1 MSIRNAGKTI
11 KEARLKAGMTQEQ
24 LSEGIC
30 TVLSLSRIENGSS
43 GVSPVTF
50 QSLMA
55 HAGAPCELY
64 PIFASRTDFD
74 SFYALKRARYFLN
87 SWQLQEC
94 YDELAAIESKSFA
107 DNKLYYQ
114 EWLYLYGSLLIRS
127 GCHEH
132 SDIYAIFLEAIHTTR
147 PEIDFADF
155 RQLFLSTTEIE
166 LLIAIAQEFLYLNDS
181 DTCYIICSQ
190 IVSYLASAELD
201 YLKRDFLEAEYAIS
215 YTKYLLYIKDYK
227 KALSVA
233 DVHRHKMVQDSDDAP
248 LLELT
253 FLTALGYY
261 YTDERET
268 AYTYFKNTFYSAHAI
283 ESYYATI
290 CRNYVIEHNLFELDD
305 YLSKME
311 DILRINFPTKK
322 VTYTSNL
329 TDGTYDF
336 FSPDILTI
344 GRLIHD
350 LRKEQG
356 ISQTILCQGLCS
368 KSKLS
373 KIENDLL
380 QPDIF
385 LAEALLQRLGIS
397 ERVLTFWGNE
407 RESELYELKFKLIHT
422 APEDVSLQERLLS
435 SFESLQHKGNVIAH
449 QFYLFRRA
457 ILEPDPQKCIFLLS
471 DALHCTFPN
480 FNIAQITHYR
490 LSWNELTILNN
501 IAHHYRLTTSPHI
514 GSNILQSILTY
525 SHYSSLDVLFKQTI
539 VPVSLYMLCRSLY
552 MQKRFQEL
560 SSLLTYENAKIMKFN
575 ISTYAFFLFY
585 FCQGLAECNSTDSA
599 IRNSIYSCSINNL
612 FEMNENM
619 LILLDA
625 FKNDFSINI
634 KY

>member
-50 QSLMA
+50 QALMA
-55 HAGAPCELY
+55 HADAPCEIY

-74 SFYALKRARYFLN
+74 CFYSLKRARYFLN

-94 YDELAAIESKSFA
+94 HDELAAIESKSFA

-132 SDIYAIFLEAIHTTR
+132 NDIYAIFLEAIHTTR

-166 LLIAIAQEFLYLNDS
+166 LLIAIAQEFLYLNNSDS
-181 DTCYIICSQ
+181 CYIICSQ
-190 IVSYLASAELD
+190 IASYLASAELD
-201 YLKRDFLEAEYAIS
+201 YLKKDFLEAEYAIAYS
-215 YTKYLLYIKDYK
+215 KYLLYIKDYEK
-227 KALSVA
+227 VLSVA
-233 DVHRHKMVQDSDDAP
+233 DVYRHKMVQDSEDAP

-261 YTDERET
+261 YTGKKDT
-268 AYTYFKNTFYSAHAI
+268 AYSYFKNTFYSAHAI

-311 DILRINFPTKK
+311 DISRINFPTKK
-322 VTYTSNL
+322 VIDTSNL

-350 LRKEQG
+350 LRKEQC

-407 RESELYELKFKLIHT
+407 RESEIFQLHFKLMHC
-422 APEDVSLQERLLS
+422 RLLTNEQKMDYMNRFRNLIS
-435 SFESLQHKGNVIAH
+435 EKKPNLLQSYIIDTCSLLNSPTEIIDRLQTGLYYSLP
-449 QFYLFRRA
+449 QFDIRL
-457 ILEPDPQKCIFLLS
+457 I
-471 DALHCTFPN
+471 HN
-480 FNIAQITHYR
+480 YR
-490 LSWNELTILNN
+490 LTWSELSLLNN
-501 IAHHYRLTTSPHI
+501 IAYNYRSI
-514 GSNILQSILTY
+514 DNEKCILYFSKLFDYLYINSLDILLVKNVFTLTY
-525 SHYSSLDVLFKQTI
+525 FMYSH
-539 VPVSLYMLCRSLY
+539 SLYVQGRY
-552 MQKRFQEL
+552 FEVTR
-560 SSLLTYENAKIMKFN
+560 LLNDDSYKILKGNSATF
-575 ISTYAFFLFY
+575 SYFLFY
-585 FCQGLAECNSTDSA
+585 YCQSLAECKQLVTA
-599 IRNSIYSCSINNL
+599 TKYAHYTCSIQELYELTINSNAL
-612 FEMNENM
+612 
-619 LILLDA
+619 
-625 FKNDFSINI
+625 KNYLQDDFGICI
-634 KY
+634 I

>member
-50 QSLMA
+50 QALMA
-55 HAGAPCELY
+55 HADAPCEVY

-74 SFYALKRARYFLN
+74 CFYSLKRARYFLN

-190 IVSYLASAELD
+190 IASYLASAELD
-201 YLKRDFLEAEYAIS
+201 YLKKDFLEAEYAIS
-215 YTKYLLYIKDYK
+215 YSKYLLYIKDYEK
-227 KALSVA
+227 VLSVA
-233 DVHRHKMVQDSDDAP
+233 DVYRHKMVQDSEDAP

-261 YTDERET
+261 YTGKKDA

-290 CRNYVIEHNLFELDD
+290 CRNYVIEHNLFELDN

-311 DILRINFPTKK
+311 DISRINFPTKK
-322 VTYTSNL
+322 VIDTSNL

-350 LRKEQG
+350 LRKEQC

-407 RESELYELKFKLIHT
+407 RESEIFQLHFKLMHC
-422 APEDVSLQERLLS
+422 RLLTNEQKMDYMNRFRNLIS
-435 SFESLQHKGNVIAH
+435 EKKPNLLQSYIIDTCSLLNSPTEIIDRLQTGLYYSLP
-449 QFYLFRRA
+449 QFDIRL
-457 ILEPDPQKCIFLLS
+457 I
-471 DALHCTFPN
+471 HN
-480 FNIAQITHYR
+480 YR
-490 LSWNELTILNN
+490 LTWSELSLLNN
-501 IAHHYRLTTSPHI
+501 IAYNYRSI
-514 GSNILQSILTY
+514 DNEKCILYFSKLFDYLYINSLDILLVKNVFTLTY
-525 SHYSSLDVLFKQTI
+525 FMYSH
-539 VPVSLYMLCRSLY
+539 SLYVQGRY
-552 MQKRFQEL
+552 FEVTR
-560 SSLLTYENAKIMKFN
+560 LLNDDSYKILKGNSATF
-575 ISTYAFFLFY
+575 SYFLFY
-585 FCQGLAECNSTDSA
+585 YCQSLAECKQLVTA
-599 IRNSIYSCSINNL
+599 TKYAHYTCSIQELYELTINSNAL
-612 FEMNENM
+612 
-619 LILLDA
+619 
-625 FKNDFSINI
+625 KNYLQDDFGICI
-634 KY
+634 I

>member
-50 QSLMA
+50 QALMA
-55 HAGAPCELY
+55 HADAPCEIY

-74 SFYALKRARYFLN
+74 CFYSLKRARYFLN

-166 LLIAIAQEFLYLNDS
+166 LLIAIAQEFLYLNNSDS
-181 DTCYIICSQ
+181 CYIICSQ
-190 IVSYLASAELD
+190 IASYLASAELD
-201 YLKRDFLEAEYAIS
+201 YLKKDFLEAEYAIAYS
-215 YTKYLLYIKDYK
+215 KYLLYIKDYEK
-227 KALSVA
+227 VLSVA
-233 DVHRHKMVQDSDDAP
+233 DVYRHKMVQDSEDAP

-261 YTDERET
+261 YTGEKDT
-268 AYTYFKNTFYSAHAI
+268 AYSYFKNTFYSAHAI

-311 DILRINFPTKK
+311 DISRINFPTKK
-322 VTYTSNL
+322 VIDTSNL

-350 LRKEQG
+350 LRKEQC

-397 ERVLTFWGNE
+397 ERGLTFWGNE
-407 RESELYELKFKLIHT
+407 RESEIFQLHFKLMHC
-422 APEDVSLQERLLS
+422 RLLTNEQKMDYMNRFRNLIS
-435 SFESLQHKGNVIAH
+435 EKKPNLLQSYIIDTCSLLNSPTEIIDRLQTGLYYSLP
-449 QFYLFRRA
+449 QFDIRL
-457 ILEPDPQKCIFLLS
+457 I
-471 DALHCTFPN
+471 HN
-480 FNIAQITHYR
+480 YR
-490 LSWNELTILNN
+490 LTWSELSLLNN
-501 IAHHYRLTTSPHI
+501 IAYNYRSI
-514 GSNILQSILTY
+514 DNEKCILYFSKLFDYLYINSLDILLVKNVFTLTY
-525 SHYSSLDVLFKQTI
+525 FMYSH
-539 VPVSLYMLCRSLY
+539 SLYVQGRY
-552 MQKRFQEL
+552 FEVTR
-560 SSLLTYENAKIMKFN
+560 LLNDDSYKILKGNSATF
-575 ISTYAFFLFY
+575 SYFLFY
-585 FCQGLAECNSTDSA
+585 YCQSLAECKQLVTA
-599 IRNSIYSCSINNL
+599 TKYAHYTCSIQELYELTINSNAL
-612 FEMNENM
+612 
-619 LILLDA
+619 
-625 FKNDFSINI
+625 KNYLQDDFGICI
-634 KY
+634 I

>member
-50 QSLMA
+50 QALMA
-55 HAGAPCELY
+55 HAGAPCEVYL
-64 PIFASRTDFD
+64 IFTSRTDFD
-74 SFYALKRARYFLN
+74 CFYSLKRARYFLN

-190 IVSYLASAELD
+190 IASYLASAELD
-201 YLKRDFLEAEYAIS
+201 YLKKDFLEAEYAIS
-215 YTKYLLYIKDYK
+215 YSKYLLYIKDYEK
-227 KALSVA
+227 VLSIA
-233 DVHRHKMVQDSDDAP
+233 DVYRHKMVQDSEDAP

-261 YTDERET
+261 YTGKKDA

-290 CRNYVIEHNLFELDD
+290 CRNYVIEHNLFVLDN

-311 DILRINFPTKK
+311 DISRINFPTKK
-322 VTYTSNL
+322 VIDTSNL

-350 LRKEQG
+350 LRKEQC

-407 RESELYELKFKLIHT
+407 RESEIFQLHFKLMHC
-422 APEDVSLQERLLS
+422 RLLTNEQKMDYMNRFRNLIS
-435 SFESLQHKGNVIAH
+435 EKKPNLLQSYIIDTCSLLNSPTEIIDRLQTGLYYSLP
-449 QFYLFRRA
+449 QFDIRL
-457 ILEPDPQKCIFLLS
+457 I
-471 DALHCTFPN
+471 HN
-480 FNIAQITHYR
+480 YR
-490 LSWNELTILNN
+490 LTWSELSLLNN
-501 IAHHYRLTTSPHI
+501 IAYNYRSI
-514 GSNILQSILTY
+514 DNEKCILYFSKLFDYLYINSLDILLVKNVFTLTY
-525 SHYSSLDVLFKQTI
+525 FMYSH
-539 VPVSLYMLCRSLY
+539 SLYVQGRY
-552 MQKRFQEL
+552 FEVTR
-560 SSLLTYENAKIMKFN
+560 LLNDDSYKILKGNSATF
-575 ISTYAFFLFY
+575 SYFLFY
-585 FCQGLAECNSTDSA
+585 YCQSLAECKQLVTA
-599 IRNSIYSCSINNL
+599 TKYAHYTCSIQELYELTINSNAL
-612 FEMNENM
+612 
-619 LILLDA
+619 
-625 FKNDFSINI
+625 KNYLQDDFGICI
-634 KY
+634 I

>member
-50 QSLMA
+50 QALMA
-55 HAGAPCELY
+55 HAGAPCEVY

-74 SFYALKRARYFLN
+74 CFYSLKRARYFLN

-127 GCHEH
+127 ACHEH

-190 IVSYLASAELD
+190 IASYLASAELD
-201 YLKRDFLEAEYAIS
+201 YLKKDFLEAEYAIS
-215 YTKYLLYIKDYK
+215 YSKYLLYIKDYEK
-227 KALSVA
+227 VLSVA
-233 DVHRHKMVQDSDDAP
+233 DVYRHKMVQDSEDAP

-261 YTDERET
+261 YTGKKDT
-268 AYTYFKNTFYSAHAI
+268 AYSYFKNTFYSAHAI

-290 CRNYVIEHNLFELDD
+290 CRNYVIEHNLFVLDN

-311 DILRINFPTKK
+311 DISRINFPTKK
-322 VTYTSNL
+322 VIDTSNL

-350 LRKEQG
+350 LRKEQC

-407 RESELYELKFKLIHT
+407 RESEIFQLHFKLMHC
-422 APEDVSLQERLLS
+422 RLLTNEQKMDYMNRFRNLIS
-435 SFESLQHKGNVIAH
+435 EKKPNLLQSYIIDTCSLLNSPTEIIDRLQTGLYYSLP
-449 QFYLFRRA
+449 QFDIRL
-457 ILEPDPQKCIFLLS
+457 I
-471 DALHCTFPN
+471 HN
-480 FNIAQITHYR
+480 YR
-490 LSWNELTILNN
+490 LTWSELSLLNN
-501 IAHHYRLTTSPHI
+501 IAYNYRSI
-514 GSNILQSILTY
+514 DNEKCILYFSKLFDYLYINSLDILLVKNVFTLTY
-525 SHYSSLDVLFKQTI
+525 FMYSH
-539 VPVSLYMLCRSLY
+539 SLYVQGRY
-552 MQKRFQEL
+552 FEVTR
-560 SSLLTYENAKIMKFN
+560 LLNDDSYKILKGNSATF
-575 ISTYAFFLFY
+575 SYFLFY
-585 FCQGLAECNSTDSA
+585 YCQSLAECKQLVTA
-599 IRNSIYSCSINNL
+599 TKYAHYTCSIQELYELTINSNAL
-612 FEMNENM
+612 
-619 LILLDA
+619 
-625 FKNDFSINI
+625 KNYLQDDFGICI
-634 KY
+634 I

>member
-50 QSLMA
+50 QALMA
-55 HAGAPCELY
+55 HADAPCEIY

-74 SFYALKRARYFLN
+74 CFYSLKRARYFLN

-155 RQLFLSTTEIE
+155 RQLLLSTTEIE

-181 DTCYIICSQ
+181 DSCYIICSQ
-190 IVSYLASAELD
+190 IASYLTSAELD
-201 YLKRDFLEAEYAIS
+201 YLKKDFLEAEYAIS
-215 YTKYLLYIKDYK
+215 YSKYLLYIKDYK

-233 DVHRHKMVQDSDDAP
+233 DAYRHKMVQDSEDAP

-290 CRNYVIEHNLFELDD
+290 CRNYVIEHNLFELDN

-311 DILRINFPTKK
+311 DISRINFPTKK
-322 VTYTSNL
+322 VIDTSNL

-350 LRKEQG
+350 LRKEQC

-407 RESELYELKFKLIHT
+407 RESEIFQLHFKLMHC
-422 APEDVSLQERLLS
+422 RLLTNERKMDYMNRFRNLIS
-435 SFESLQHKGNVIAH
+435 EKKPNLLQSYIIDTCSLLNSPTEIIDRLQTGLYYSLP
-449 QFYLFRRA
+449 QFDIRL
-457 ILEPDPQKCIFLLS
+457 I
-471 DALHCTFPN
+471 HN
-480 FNIAQITHYR
+480 YR
-490 LSWNELTILNN
+490 LTWSELSLLNN
-501 IAHHYRLTTSPHI
+501 IAYNYRSI
-514 GSNILQSILTY
+514 DNEKCILYFSKLFDYLYINSLDILLVKNVFTLTY
-525 SHYSSLDVLFKQTI
+525 FMYSH
-539 VPVSLYMLCRSLY
+539 SLYVQGRY
-552 MQKRFQEL
+552 FEVTR
-560 SSLLTYENAKIMKFN
+560 LLNDDSYKILKGNSATF
-575 ISTYAFFLFY
+575 SYFLFY
-585 FCQGLAECNSTDSA
+585 YCQSLAECKQLVTA
-599 IRNSIYSCSINNL
+599 TKYAHYTCSIQELYELTINSNAL
-612 FEMNENM
+612 
-619 LILLDA
+619 
-625 FKNDFSINI
+625 KNYLQDDFGICI
-634 KY
+634 I

>member
-50 QSLMA
+50 QALMA
-55 HAGAPCELY
+55 HAGAPCEVY

-74 SFYALKRARYFLN
+74 CFYSLKRARYFLN

-114 EWLYLYGSLLIRS
+114 EWLYLYGCLLIRS

-190 IVSYLASAELD
+190 IASYLASAELD
-201 YLKRDFLEAEYAIS
+201 YLKKDFLEAEYAIS
-215 YTKYLLYIKDYK
+215 YSKYLLYIKDYEK
-227 KALSVA
+227 VLSIA
-233 DVHRHKMVQDSDDAP
+233 DVYRHKMVQDSEDAP

-261 YTDERET
+261 YTGKKDA

-290 CRNYVIEHNLFELDD
+290 CRNYVIEHNLFVLDN

-311 DILRINFPTKK
+311 DISRINFPTKK
-322 VTYTSNL
+322 VIDTSNL

-350 LRKEQG
+350 LRKEQC

-407 RESELYELKFKLIHT
+407 RESEIFQLHFKLMHC
-422 APEDVSLQERLLS
+422 RLLTNEQKMDYMNRFRNLIS
-435 SFESLQHKGNVIAH
+435 EKKPNLLQSYIIDTCSLLNSPTEIIDRLQTGLYYSLP
-449 QFYLFRRA
+449 QFDIRL
-457 ILEPDPQKCIFLLS
+457 I
-471 DALHCTFPN
+471 HN
-480 FNIAQITHYR
+480 YR
-490 LSWNELTILNN
+490 LTWSELSLLNN
-501 IAHHYRLTTSPHI
+501 IAYNYRSI
-514 GSNILQSILTY
+514 DNEKCILYFSKLFDYLYINSLDILLVKNVFTLTY
-525 SHYSSLDVLFKQTI
+525 FMYSH
-539 VPVSLYMLCRSLY
+539 SLYVQGRY
-552 MQKRFQEL
+552 FEVTR
-560 SSLLTYENAKIMKFN
+560 LLNDDSYKILKGNSATF
-575 ISTYAFFLFY
+575 SYFLFY
-585 FCQGLAECNSTDSA
+585 YCQSLAECKQLVTA
-599 IRNSIYSCSINNL
+599 TKYAHYTCSIQELYELTINSNAL
-612 FEMNENM
+612 
-619 LILLDA
+619 
-625 FKNDFSINI
+625 KNYLQDDFGICI
-634 KY
+634 I

>member
-50 QSLMA
+50 QALMA
-55 HAGAPCELY
+55 HAGAPCEVY

-74 SFYALKRARYFLN
+74 CFYSLKRARYFLN

-190 IVSYLASAELD
+190 IASYLASAELD
-201 YLKRDFLEAEYAIS
+201 YLKKDFLEAEYAIS
-215 YTKYLLYIKDYK
+215 YSKYLLYIKDYEK
-227 KALSVA
+227 VLSIA
-233 DVHRHKMVQDSDDAP
+233 DVYRHKMVQDSEDAP

-261 YTDERET
+261 YTGKKDA

-290 CRNYVIEHNLFELDD
+290 CRNYLIEHNLFVLDN

-311 DILRINFPTKK
+311 DISRINFPTKK
-322 VTYTSNL
+322 VIDTSNL

-350 LRKEQG
+350 LRKEQC

-407 RESELYELKFKLIHT
+407 RESEIFQLHFKLMHC
-422 APEDVSLQERLLS
+422 RLLTNEQKMDYMNRFRNLIS
-435 SFESLQHKGNVIAH
+435 EKKPNLLQSYIIDTCSLLNSPTEIIDRLQTGLYYSLP
-449 QFYLFRRA
+449 QFDIRL
-457 ILEPDPQKCIFLLS
+457 I
-471 DALHCTFPN
+471 HN
-480 FNIAQITHYR
+480 YR
-490 LSWNELTILNN
+490 LTWSELSLLNN
-501 IAHHYRLTTSPHI
+501 IAYNYRSI
-514 GSNILQSILTY
+514 DNEKCILYFSKLFDYLYINSLDILLVKNVFTLTY
-525 SHYSSLDVLFKQTI
+525 FMYSH
-539 VPVSLYMLCRSLY
+539 SLYVQGRY
-552 MQKRFQEL
+552 FEVTR
-560 SSLLTYENAKIMKFN
+560 LLNDDSYKIHKGNSATF
-575 ISTYAFFLFY
+575 SYFLFY
-585 FCQGLAECNSTDSA
+585 YCQSLAECKQLVTA
-599 IRNSIYSCSINNL
+599 TKYAHYTCSIQELYELTINSNAL
-612 FEMNENM
+612 
-619 LILLDA
+619 
-625 FKNDFSINI
+625 KNYLQDDFGICI
-634 KY
+634 I

>member
-50 QSLMA
+50 QALMA

-74 SFYALKRARYFLN
+74 CFYALKRARYFLN

-127 GCHEH
+127 GCNERN
-132 SDIYAIFLEAIHTTR
+132 DIYAIFLEAIHTTR
-147 PEIDFADF
+147 PEIDFTDF

-190 IVSYLASAELD
+190 IASYLTSAELD
-201 YLKRDFLEAEYAIS
+201 YLKKDFLEAEYAIS
-215 YTKYLLYIKDYK
+215 YSKYLLYIKDYEK
-227 KALSVA
+227 VLSVA
-233 DVHRHKMVQDSDDAP
+233 DAYRHKMVQDSDDAP

-261 YTDERET
+261 YTDEKET

-290 CRNYVIEHNLFELDD
+290 CRNYVIEHNLFELDN

-311 DILRINFPTKK
+311 DISRINFPTKK
-322 VTYTSNL
+322 VIDTSNL

-407 RESELYELKFKLIHT
+407 RESEIFQLHFKLMHC
-422 APEDVSLQERLLS
+422 RLLTNEQKMDYMNRFRNLIS
-435 SFESLQHKGNVIAH
+435 EKKPNLLQSYIIDTCSLLNSPTEIIDRLQTGLYYSLP
-449 QFYLFRRA
+449 QFDIRL
-457 ILEPDPQKCIFLLS
+457 I
-471 DALHCTFPN
+471 HN
-480 FNIAQITHYR
+480 YR
-490 LSWNELTILNN
+490 LTWSELSLLNN
-501 IAHHYRLTTSPHI
+501 IAYNYRSI
-514 GSNILQSILTY
+514 DNEKCILYFSKLFDYLYINSLDILLVKNVFTLTY
-525 SHYSSLDVLFKQTI
+525 FMYSH
-539 VPVSLYMLCRSLY
+539 SLYVQGRY
-552 MQKRFQEL
+552 FEVTR
-560 SSLLTYENAKIMKFN
+560 LLNDDSYKILKGNSATF
-575 ISTYAFFLFY
+575 SYFLFY
-585 FCQGLAECNSTDSA
+585 YCQSLAECKQLVTA
-599 IRNSIYSCSINNL
+599 TKYAHYTCSIQELYELTINSNAL
-612 FEMNENM
+612 
-619 LILLDA
+619 
-625 FKNDFSINI
+625 KNYLQDDFGICI
-634 KY
+634 I

>member
-55 HAGAPCELY
+55 HAGAPCEVY

-74 SFYALKRARYFLN
+74 CFYSLKRARYFLN

-190 IVSYLASAELD
+190 IASYLASAELD
-201 YLKRDFLEAEYAIS
+201 YLKKDFLEAEYAIS
-215 YTKYLLYIKDYK
+215 YSKYLLYIKDYEK
-227 KALSVA
+227 VLSIA
-233 DVHRHKMVQDSDDAP
+233 DVYRHKMVQDSEDAP

-261 YTDERET
+261 YTGKKDA

-290 CRNYVIEHNLFELDD
+290 CRNYVIEHNLFVLDN

-311 DILRINFPTKK
+311 DISRINFPTKK
-322 VTYTSNL
+322 VIDTSNL

-350 LRKEQG
+350 LRKEQC

-407 RESELYELKFKLIHT
+407 RESEIFQLHFKLMHC
-422 APEDVSLQERLLS
+422 RLLTNEQKMDYMNRFRNLIS
-435 SFESLQHKGNVIAH
+435 EKKPNLLQSYIIDTCSLLNSPTEIIDRLQTGLYYSLP
-449 QFYLFRRA
+449 QFDIRL
-457 ILEPDPQKCIFLLS
+457 I
-471 DALHCTFPN
+471 HN
-480 FNIAQITHYR
+480 YR
-490 LSWNELTILNN
+490 LTWSELSLLNN
-501 IAHHYRLTTSPHI
+501 IAYNYRSI
-514 GSNILQSILTY
+514 DNEKCILYFSKLFDYLYINSLDILLVKNVFTLTY
-525 SHYSSLDVLFKQTI
+525 FMYSH
-539 VPVSLYMLCRSLY
+539 SLYVQGRY
-552 MQKRFQEL
+552 FEVTR
-560 SSLLTYENAKIMKFN
+560 LLNDDSYKILKGNSATF
-575 ISTYAFFLFY
+575 SYFLFY
-585 FCQGLAECNSTDSA
+585 YCQSLAECKQLVTA
-599 IRNSIYSCSINNL
+599 TKYAHYTCSIQELYELTINSNAL
-612 FEMNENM
+612 
-619 LILLDA
+619 
-625 FKNDFSINI
+625 KNYLQDDFGICI
-634 KY
+634 I

>member
-74 SFYALKRARYFLN
+74 CFYALKRARYFLN

-190 IVSYLASAELD
+190 IASYLASAELD
-201 YLKRDFLEAEYAIS
+201 YLKKDFLEAEYAIS
-215 YTKYLLYIKDYK
+215 YSKYLLYIKDYEK
-227 KALSVA
+227 VLSIA
-233 DVHRHKMVQDSDDAP
+233 DVYRHKMVQDSEDAP

-261 YTDERET
+261 YTGKKDA

-290 CRNYVIEHNLFELDD
+290 CRNYVIEHNLFVLDN

-311 DILRINFPTKK
+311 DISRINFPTKK
-322 VTYTSNL
+322 VIDTSNL

-350 LRKEQG
+350 LRKEQC

-407 RESELYELKFKLIHT
+407 RESEIFQLHFKLMHC
-422 APEDVSLQERLLS
+422 RLLTNEQKMDYMNRFRNLIS
-435 SFESLQHKGNVIAH
+435 EKKPNLLQSYIIDTCSLLNSPTEIIDRLQTGLYYSLP
-449 QFYLFRRA
+449 QFDIRL
-457 ILEPDPQKCIFLLS
+457 I
-471 DALHCTFPN
+471 HN
-480 FNIAQITHYR
+480 YR
-490 LSWNELTILNN
+490 LTWSELSLLNN
-501 IAHHYRLTTSPHI
+501 IAYNYRSI
-514 GSNILQSILTY
+514 DNEKCILYFSKLFDYLYINSLDILLVKNVFTLTY
-525 SHYSSLDVLFKQTI
+525 FMYSH
-539 VPVSLYMLCRSLY
+539 SLYVQGRY
-552 MQKRFQEL
+552 FEVTR
-560 SSLLTYENAKIMKFN
+560 LLNDDSYKILKGNSATF
-575 ISTYAFFLFY
+575 SYFLFY
-585 FCQGLAECNSTDSA
+585 YCQSLAECKQLVTA
-599 IRNSIYSCSINNL
+599 TKYAHYTCSIQELYELTINSNAL
-612 FEMNENM
+612 
-619 LILLDA
+619 
-625 FKNDFSINI
+625 KNYLQDDFGICI
-634 KY
+634 I

>member
-50 QSLMA
+50 QALMA
-55 HAGAPCELY
+55 HADAPCEIY

-74 SFYALKRARYFLN
+74 CFYSLKRARYFLN

-94 YDELAAIESKSFA
+94 YDELAAIESKRFA

-166 LLIAIAQEFLYLNDS
+166 LLIAIAQKFLYLNNS

-190 IVSYLASAELD
+190 IASYLASAELD
-201 YLKRDFLEAEYAIS
+201 YLKKDFLEAEYAIAYS
-215 YTKYLLYIKDYK
+215 KYLLYIKDYEK
-227 KALSVA
+227 VLSVA
-233 DVHRHKMVQDSDDAP
+233 DVYRHKMVQDSEDAP

-261 YTDERET
+261 YTGKKDT
-268 AYTYFKNTFYSAHAI
+268 AYSYFKNTFYSAHAI

-290 CRNYVIEHNLFELDD
+290 CRNYVIEHNLFELDN

-311 DILRINFPTKK
+311 DISRINFPTKK
-322 VTYTSNL
+322 VIDTSNL
-329 TDGTYDF
+329 TDGTYNF

-350 LRKEQG
+350 LRKEQC

-407 RESELYELKFKLIHT
+407 RESEIFQLHFKLMHC
-422 APEDVSLQERLLS
+422 RLLTNEQKMDYMNRFRNLIS
-435 SFESLQHKGNVIAH
+435 EKKPNLLQSYIIDTCSLLKSPTEIIDRLQTGLYYSFP
-449 QFYLFRRA
+449 QFDIRL
-457 ILEPDPQKCIFLLS
+457 I
-471 DALHCTFPN
+471 HN
-480 FNIAQITHYR
+480 YR
-490 LSWNELTILNN
+490 LTWSELSLLNN
-501 IAHHYRLTTSPHI
+501 IAYNYRSI
-514 GSNILQSILTY
+514 DNEKCILYFSKLFDYLYINSLDILLVKNVFTLTY
-525 SHYSSLDVLFKQTI
+525 FMYSH
-539 VPVSLYMLCRSLY
+539 SLYVQGRY
-552 MQKRFQEL
+552 FEVTR
-560 SSLLTYENAKIMKFN
+560 LLNDDSYKILKGNSATF
-575 ISTYAFFLFY
+575 SYFLFY
-585 FCQGLAECNSTDSA
+585 YCQSLAECKQLVAATKYA
-599 IRNSIYSCSINNL
+599 HYTCSIQELYELTINSNAL
-612 FEMNENM
+612 
-619 LILLDA
+619 
-625 FKNDFSINI
+625 KNYLQDDFGICI
-634 KY
+634 I

>member
-50 QSLMA
+50 QALMA
-55 HAGAPCELY
+55 HADAPCEIY

-74 SFYALKRARYFLN
+74 CFYSLKRARYFLN

-190 IVSYLASAELD
+190 IASYLASAELD
-201 YLKRDFLEAEYAIS
+201 YLKKDFLEAEYAIAYS
-215 YTKYLLYIKDYK
+215 KYLLYIKDYEK
-227 KALSVA
+227 VLSVA
-233 DVHRHKMVQDSDDAP
+233 DVYRHKMVQDSEDAP

-261 YTDERET
+261 YTGEKDT
-268 AYTYFKNTFYSAHAI
+268 AYSYFKNTFYSAHAI

-311 DILRINFPTKK
+311 DISRINFPTKK
-322 VTYTSNL
+322 VIDTSNL

-350 LRKEQG
+350 LRKEQC

-397 ERVLTFWGNE
+397 DRVLTFWGNE
-407 RESELYELKFKLIHT
+407 RESEIFQLHFKLMHC
-422 APEDVSLQERLLS
+422 RLLTNEQKMDYMNRFRNLIS
-435 SFESLQHKGNVIAH
+435 EKKPNLLQSYIIDTCSLLNSPTEIIDRLQTGLYYSLP
-449 QFYLFRRA
+449 QFDIRL
-457 ILEPDPQKCIFLLS
+457 I
-471 DALHCTFPN
+471 HN
-480 FNIAQITHYR
+480 YR
-490 LSWNELTILNN
+490 LTWSELSLLNN
-501 IAHHYRLTTSPHI
+501 IAYNYRSI
-514 GSNILQSILTY
+514 DNEKCILYFSKLFDYLYINSLDILLVKNVFTLTY
-525 SHYSSLDVLFKQTI
+525 FMYSH
-539 VPVSLYMLCRSLY
+539 SLYVQGRYFEVTRLLNDDSYKMLKGNSATFSY
-552 MQKRFQEL
+552 
-560 SSLLTYENAKIMKFN
+560 
-575 ISTYAFFLFY
+575 FLFY
-585 FCQGLAECNSTDSA
+585 YCQSLAECKQLVTA
-599 IRNSIYSCSINNL
+599 TKYAHYTCSIQELYELTINSNAL
-612 FEMNENM
+612 
-619 LILLDA
+619 
-625 FKNDFSINI
+625 KNYLQDDFGICI
-634 KY
+634 I

>member
-50 QSLMA
+50 QALMA
-55 HAGAPCELY
+55 HAGAPCEVY

-74 SFYALKRARYFLN
+74 CFYSLKRARYFLN

-190 IVSYLASAELD
+190 IASYLASAELD
-201 YLKRDFLEAEYAIS
+201 YLKKDFLEAEYAIS
-215 YTKYLLYIKDYK
+215 YSKYLLYIKDYEK
-227 KALSVA
+227 VLSVA
-233 DVHRHKMVQDSDDAP
+233 DVYRHKMVQDSEDAP

-261 YTDERET
+261 YTGKKDA

-290 CRNYVIEHNLFELDD
+290 CRNYVIEHNLFVLDN

-311 DILRINFPTKK
+311 DISRINFPTKK
-322 VTYTSNL
+322 VIDTSNL

-350 LRKEQG
+350 LRKEQC

-407 RESELYELKFKLIHT
+407 RESEIFQLHFKLMHC
-422 APEDVSLQERLLS
+422 RLLTNEQKMDYMNRFRNLIS
-435 SFESLQHKGNVIAH
+435 EKKPNLLQSYIIDTCSLLNSPTEIIDRLQTGLYYSLP
-449 QFYLFRRA
+449 QFDIRL
-457 ILEPDPQKCIFLLS
+457 I
-471 DALHCTFPN
+471 HN
-480 FNIAQITHYR
+480 YR
-490 LSWNELTILNN
+490 LTWSELSLLNN
-501 IAHHYRLTTSPHI
+501 IAYNYRSI
-514 GSNILQSILTY
+514 DNEKCILYFSKLFDYLYINSLDILLVKNVFTLTY
-525 SHYSSLDVLFKQTI
+525 FMYSH
-539 VPVSLYMLCRSLY
+539 SLYVQGRY
-552 MQKRFQEL
+552 FEVTR
-560 SSLLTYENAKIMKFN
+560 LLNDDSYKILKGNSATF
-575 ISTYAFFLFY
+575 SYFLFY
-585 FCQGLAECNSTDSA
+585 YCQSLAECKQLVTA
-599 IRNSIYSCSINNL
+599 TKYAHYTCSIQELYELTINSNAL
-612 FEMNENM
+612 
-619 LILLDA
+619 
-625 FKNDFSINI
+625 KNYLQDDFGICI
-634 KY
+634 I

>member
-50 QSLMA
+50 QALMA
-55 HAGAPCELY
+55 HADAPCEIY

-74 SFYALKRARYFLN
+74 CFYSLKRARYFLN

-166 LLIAIAQEFLYLNDS
+166 LLIAIAQEFLYLNNSDS
-181 DTCYIICSQ
+181 CYIICSQ
-190 IVSYLASAELD
+190 IASYLASAELD
-201 YLKRDFLEAEYAIS
+201 YLKKDFLEAEYAIAYS
-215 YTKYLLYIKDYK
+215 KYLLYIKDYEK
-227 KALSVA
+227 VLSVA
-233 DVHRHKMVQDSDDAP
+233 DVYRHKMVQDSEDAP

-261 YTDERET
+261 YTGEKDT
-268 AYTYFKNTFYSAHAI
+268 AYSYFKNTFYSAHAI

-311 DILRINFPTKK
+311 DISRINFPTKK
-322 VTYTSNL
+322 VIDTSNL

-350 LRKEQG
+350 LRKEQC

-407 RESELYELKFKLIHT
+407 RESEIFQLHFKLMHC
-422 APEDVSLQERLLS
+422 RLLTNEQKMDYMNRFCNLIS
-435 SFESLQHKGNVIAH
+435 EKKPNLLQSYIIDTCSLLNSPTEIIDRLQTGLYYSLP
-449 QFYLFRRA
+449 QFDIRL
-457 ILEPDPQKCIFLLS
+457 I
-471 DALHCTFPN
+471 HN
-480 FNIAQITHYR
+480 YR
-490 LSWNELTILNN
+490 LTWSELSLLNN
-501 IAHHYRLTTSPHI
+501 IAYNYRSI
-514 GSNILQSILTY
+514 DNEKCILYFSKLFDYLYINSLDILLVKNVFTLTY
-525 SHYSSLDVLFKQTI
+525 FMYSH
-539 VPVSLYMLCRSLY
+539 SLYVQGRY
-552 MQKRFQEL
+552 FEVTR
-560 SSLLTYENAKIMKFN
+560 LLNDDSYKILKGNSATF
-575 ISTYAFFLFY
+575 SYFLFY
-585 FCQGLAECNSTDSA
+585 YCQSLAECKQLVTA
-599 IRNSIYSCSINNL
+599 TKYAHYTCSIQELYELTINSNAL
-612 FEMNENM
+612 KNYLQDDFE
-619 LILLDA
+619 IC
-625 FKNDFSINI
+625 II
-634 KY
+634 

>member
-50 QSLMA
+50 QALMA
-55 HAGAPCELY
+55 HAGAPCEVY

-74 SFYALKRARYFLN
+74 CFYSLKRARYFLN

-190 IVSYLASAELD
+190 IASYLASAELD
-201 YLKRDFLEAEYAIS
+201 YLKKDFLEAEYAIS
-215 YTKYLLYIKDYK
+215 YSKYLLYIKDYEK
-227 KALSVA
+227 VLSVA
-233 DVHRHKMVQDSDDAP
+233 DVYRHKMVQDSEDAP

-261 YTDERET
+261 YTGKKDT
-268 AYTYFKNTFYSAHAI
+268 AYSYFKNTFYSAHAI

-290 CRNYVIEHNLFELDD
+290 CRNYVIEHNLFVLDN

-311 DILRINFPTKK
+311 DISRINFPTKK
-322 VTYTSNL
+322 VIDTSNL

-350 LRKEQG
+350 LRKEQC

-407 RESELYELKFKLIHT
+407 RESEIFQLHFKLMHC
-422 APEDVSLQERLLS
+422 RLLTNEQKMDYMNRFRNLIS
-435 SFESLQHKGNVIAH
+435 EKKPNLLQSYIIDTCSLLNSPTEIIDRLQTGLYYSLP
-449 QFYLFRRA
+449 QFDIRL
-457 ILEPDPQKCIFLLS
+457 I
-471 DALHCTFPN
+471 HN
-480 FNIAQITHYR
+480 YR
-490 LSWNELTILNN
+490 LTWSELSLLNN
-501 IAHHYRLTTSPHI
+501 IAYNYRSI
-514 GSNILQSILTY
+514 DNEKCILYFSKLFDYLYINSLDILLVKNVFTLTY
-525 SHYSSLDVLFKQTI
+525 FMYSH
-539 VPVSLYMLCRSLY
+539 SLYVQGRY
-552 MQKRFQEL
+552 FEVTR
-560 SSLLTYENAKIMKFN
+560 LLNDDSYKILKGNSATF
-575 ISTYAFFLFY
+575 SYFLFY
-585 FCQGLAECNSTDSA
+585 YCQSLAECKQLVTA
-599 IRNSIYSCSINNL
+599 TKYAHYTCSIQELYELTINSNAL
-612 FEMNENM
+612 
-619 LILLDA
+619 
-625 FKNDFSINI
+625 KNYLQDDFGICI
-634 KY
+634 I

>member
-50 QSLMA
+50 QALMA
-55 HAGAPCELY
+55 HADAPCEIY

-74 SFYALKRARYFLN
+74 CFYSLKRARYFLN

-94 YDELAAIESKSFA
+94 YDELTAIESKSFA

-127 GCHEH
+127 GCHEPN
-132 SDIYAIFLEAIHTTR
+132 DIYAIFLEAIHTTR

-166 LLIAIAQEFLYLNDS
+166 LLIAIAQEFLYLNNSDS
-181 DTCYIICSQ
+181 CYIICSQ
-190 IVSYLASAELD
+190 IASYLASAELD
-201 YLKRDFLEAEYAIS
+201 YLKKDFLEAEYAIAYS
-215 YTKYLLYIKDYK
+215 KYLLYIKDYEK
-227 KALSVA
+227 VLSVA
-233 DVHRHKMVQDSDDAP
+233 DVYRHKMVQDSEDAP

-261 YTDERET
+261 YTGEKDT
-268 AYTYFKNTFYSAHAI
+268 AYSYFKNTFYSAHAI

-290 CRNYVIEHNLFELDD
+290 CRNYVIEHNLFELDN

-311 DILRINFPTKK
+311 DISRINFPTKK
-322 VTYTSNL
+322 VIDTSKL

-350 LRKEQG
+350 LRKEQC

-397 ERVLTFWGNE
+397 DRVLTFWGNE
-407 RESELYELKFKLIHT
+407 RESEIFQLHFKLMHC
-422 APEDVSLQERLLS
+422 RLLTNEQKMDYMNRFRNLIS
-435 SFESLQHKGNVIAH
+435 EKKPNLLQSYIIDTCSLLNSPTEIIDRLQTGLYYSLP
-449 QFYLFRRA
+449 QFDIRL
-457 ILEPDPQKCIFLLS
+457 I
-471 DALHCTFPN
+471 HN
-480 FNIAQITHYR
+480 YR
-490 LSWNELTILNN
+490 LTWSELSLLNN
-501 IAHHYRLTTSPHI
+501 IAYNYRSI
-514 GSNILQSILTY
+514 DNEKCILYFSKLFDYLYINSLDILLVKNVFTLTY
-525 SHYSSLDVLFKQTI
+525 FMYSH
-539 VPVSLYMLCRSLY
+539 SLYVQGRY
-552 MQKRFQEL
+552 FEVTR
-560 SSLLTYENAKIMKFN
+560 LLNDDSYKILKGNSATF
-575 ISTYAFFLFY
+575 SYFLFY
-585 FCQGLAECNSTDSA
+585 YCQSLAECKQLVTA
-599 IRNSIYSCSINNL
+599 TKYAHYTCSIQELYELTINSNAL
-612 FEMNENM
+612 
-619 LILLDA
+619 
-625 FKNDFSINI
+625 KNYLQDDFGICI
-634 KY
+634 I

>member
-50 QSLMA
+50 QALMA
-55 HAGAPCELY
+55 HADAPCEIY

-74 SFYALKRARYFLN
+74 CFYSLKRARYFLN

-147 PEIDFADF
+147 SEIDFADF

-166 LLIAIAQEFLYLNDS
+166 LLIAIAQEFLYLNNSDS
-181 DTCYIICSQ
+181 CYIICSQ
-190 IVSYLASAELD
+190 IASYLASAELD
-201 YLKRDFLEAEYAIS
+201 YLKKDFLEAEYAIAYS
-215 YTKYLLYIKDYK
+215 KYLLYIKDYEK
-227 KALSVA
+227 VLSVA
-233 DVHRHKMVQDSDDAP
+233 DVYRHKMVQDSEDAP

-261 YTDERET
+261 YTGEKDT
-268 AYTYFKNTFYSAHAI
+268 AYSYFKNTFYSAHAI

-311 DILRINFPTKK
+311 DISRINFPTKK
-322 VTYTSNL
+322 VIDTSNL

-350 LRKEQG
+350 LRKEQC

-397 ERVLTFWGNE
+397 DRVLTFWGNE
-407 RESELYELKFKLIHT
+407 RESEIFQLHFKLMHC
-422 APEDVSLQERLLS
+422 RLLTNEQKMNYMNRFRNLIS
-435 SFESLQHKGNVIAH
+435 EKKPNLLQSYIIDTCSLLNSPTEIIDRLQTGLYYSLP
-449 QFYLFRRA
+449 QFDIRL
-457 ILEPDPQKCIFLLS
+457 I
-471 DALHCTFPN
+471 HN
-480 FNIAQITHYR
+480 YR
-490 LSWNELTILNN
+490 LTWSELSLLNN
-501 IAHHYRLTTSPHI
+501 IAYNYRSI
-514 GSNILQSILTY
+514 DNEKCILYFSKLFDYLYINSLDILLVKNVFTLTY
-525 SHYSSLDVLFKQTI
+525 FMYSH
-539 VPVSLYMLCRSLY
+539 SLYVQGRYFEVTRLLNDDSYKMLKGNSATFSY
-552 MQKRFQEL
+552 
-560 SSLLTYENAKIMKFN
+560 
-575 ISTYAFFLFY
+575 FLFY
-585 FCQGLAECNSTDSA
+585 YCQSLAECKQLVTA
-599 IRNSIYSCSINNL
+599 TKYAHYTCSIQELYELTINSNAL
-612 FEMNENM
+612 
-619 LILLDA
+619 
-625 FKNDFSINI
+625 KNYLQDDFGICI
-634 KY
+634 I

>member
-30 TVLSLSRIENGSS
+30 TVLSLSRIETGSS

-50 QSLMA
+50 QALMA
-55 HAGAPCELY
+55 HADAPCEIY
-64 PIFASRTDFD
+64 PVFASRKDFD
-74 SFYALKRARYFLN
+74 CFYTLKRARYFLN

-94 YDELAAIESKSFA
+94 YDELTTIESKSFA

-127 GCHEH
+127 GCNEH
-132 SDIYAIFLEAIHTTR
+132 SNIYDIFLEALHTTR

-166 LLIAIAQEFLYLNDS
+166 LLISIAQEFLHFNKP

-190 IVSYLASAELD
+190 IASYLASAELD
-201 YLKRDFLEAEYAIS
+201 YLKRDFLEAEYAIAYS
-215 YTKYLLYIKDYK
+215 KYLLYMKDYK
-227 KALSVA
+227 RALSVA
-233 DVHRHKMVQDSDDAP
+233 DTHRHKMVQNSEDAP

-261 YTDERET
+261 YTGKKDT
-268 AYTYFKNTFYSAHAI
+268 AYTHFKNTFYAAHAI
-283 ESYYATI
+283 ESYYATM
-290 CRNYVIEHNLFELDD
+290 CRNYVIKHNLFELDD
-305 YLSKME
+305 YLSQME
-311 DILRINFPTKK
+311 DIPQLNFPTKK
-322 VTYTSNL
+322 AIDTSNL

-356 ISQTILCQGLCS
+356 VSQTILCQGLCS

-407 RESELYELKFKLIHT
+407 RESEIYELKFKIMHCRLLPKEQKTDYMNKFYALITDKMHNLLQLYTINYCSLLDSPAERIDKLNIVLSDSLPQFDIRLIHNF
-422 APEDVSLQERLLS
+422 RL
-435 SFESLQHKGNVIAH
+435 
-449 QFYLFRRA
+449 
-457 ILEPDPQKCIFLLS
+457 
-471 DALHCTFPN
+471 T
-480 FNIAQITHYR
+480 
-490 LSWNELTILNN
+490 WNELSVLNN
-501 IAHHYRLTTSPHI
+501 IAYNYRTIDIDNCALYFSKI
-514 GSNILQSILTY
+514 FDYLYIN
-525 SHYSSLDVLFKQTI
+525 SLDVLLINSVF
-539 VPVSLYMLCRSLY
+539 PLSFFMYSHSLYTHGRY
-552 MQKRFQEL
+552 QEAAN
-560 SSLLTYENAKIMKFN
+560 LLTRNNFKLLKGNLATFSY
-575 ISTYAFFLFY
+575 FLFY
-585 FCQGLAECNSTDSA
+585 YCQSLAECKHFESA
-599 IRNSIYSCSINNL
+599 ERYAHYSCSIQELYELTLNSNVL
-612 FEMNENM
+612 KKHFE
-619 LILLDA
+619 
-625 FKNDFSINI
+625 KNFEIHI
-634 KY
+634 F

>member
-50 QSLMA
+50 QALMA
-55 HAGAPCELY
+55 HADAPCEIY

-74 SFYALKRARYFLN
+74 CFYSLKRARYFLN

-166 LLIAIAQEFLYLNDS
+166 LLIAIAQEFLYLNNSDS
-181 DTCYIICSQ
+181 CYIICSQ
-190 IVSYLASAELD
+190 IASYLASAELD
-201 YLKRDFLEAEYAIS
+201 YLKKDFLEAEYAIAYS
-215 YTKYLLYIKDYK
+215 KYLLYIKDYEK
-227 KALSVA
+227 VLSVA
-233 DVHRHKMVQDSDDAP
+233 DVYRHKMVQDSEDAP

-261 YTDERET
+261 YTGEKDT
-268 AYTYFKNTFYSAHAI
+268 AYSYFKNTFYSAHAI

-311 DILRINFPTKK
+311 DISRINFPTKK
-322 VTYTSNL
+322 VIDTSNL

-350 LRKEQG
+350 LRKEQC

-397 ERVLTFWGNE
+397 DRVLTFWGNE
-407 RESELYELKFKLIHT
+407 RESEIFQLHFKLMHC
-422 APEDVSLQERLLS
+422 RLLTNEQKMDYMNRFRNLIS
-435 SFESLQHKGNVIAH
+435 EKKPNLLQSYIIDTCSLLNSPTEIIDRLQTGLYYSLP
-449 QFYLFRRA
+449 QFDIRL
-457 ILEPDPQKCIFLLS
+457 I
-471 DALHCTFPN
+471 HN
-480 FNIAQITHYR
+480 YR
-490 LSWNELTILNN
+490 LTWSELSLLNN
-501 IAHHYRLTTSPHI
+501 IAYNYRSI
-514 GSNILQSILTY
+514 DNEKCILYFSKLFDYLYINSLDILLVKNVFTLTY
-525 SHYSSLDVLFKQTI
+525 YMYSH
-539 VPVSLYMLCRSLY
+539 SLYVQGRY
-552 MQKRFQEL
+552 FDV
-560 SSLLTYENAKIMKFN
+560 TKILNDDSYKIIKGNSATF
-575 ISTYAFFLFY
+575 SYFLFY
-585 FCQGLAECNSTDSA
+585 YCQSLAECKQLVTA
-599 IRNSIYSCSINNL
+599 TKYAHYTCSIQELYELTINSNAL
-612 FEMNENM
+612 
-619 LILLDA
+619 
-625 FKNDFSINI
+625 KNYLQDDFGICI
-634 KY
+634 I

>member
-11 KEARLKAGMTQEQ
+11 KEARLKVGMTQEQ

-50 QSLMA
+50 QALMA

-74 SFYALKRARYFLN
+74 CFYALKRARYFLN

-94 YDELAAIESKSFA
+94 FDELAAIESKSFA

-127 GCHEH
+127 GCNERN
-132 SDIYAIFLEAIHTTR
+132 DIYAIFLEAIHTTR
-147 PEIDFADF
+147 PEIDFTDF

-166 LLIAIAQEFLYLNDS
+166 LLIAIAQEFLSLNDS

-190 IVSYLASAELD
+190 IASYLASAELD
-201 YLKRDFLEAEYAIS
+201 YLKKDFLEAEYAIS
-215 YTKYLLYIKDYK
+215 YSKYLLYIKDYEK
-227 KALSVA
+227 VLSVA
-233 DVHRHKMVQDSDDAP
+233 DAYRHKMVQDSDDAP

-261 YTDERET
+261 YTDEKET

-311 DILRINFPTKK
+311 DISRINFPTKK
-322 VTYTSNL
+322 VIDTSNL

-407 RESELYELKFKLIHT
+407 RESEIFQLHFKLMHC
-422 APEDVSLQERLLS
+422 RLLTNEQKMDYMNRFRNLIS
-435 SFESLQHKGNVIAH
+435 EKKPNLLQSYIIDTCSLLNSPTEIIDRLQTGLYYSLP
-449 QFYLFRRA
+449 QFDIRL
-457 ILEPDPQKCIFLLS
+457 I
-471 DALHCTFPN
+471 HN
-480 FNIAQITHYR
+480 YR
-490 LSWNELTILNN
+490 LTWSELSLLNN
-501 IAHHYRLTTSPHI
+501 IAYNYRSI
-514 GSNILQSILTY
+514 DNEKCILYFSKLFDYLYINSLDILLVKNVFTLTY
-525 SHYSSLDVLFKQTI
+525 FMYSH
-539 VPVSLYMLCRSLY
+539 SLYVQGRY
-552 MQKRFQEL
+552 FEVTR
-560 SSLLTYENAKIMKFN
+560 LLNDDSYKILKGNSATF
-575 ISTYAFFLFY
+575 SYFLFY
-585 FCQGLAECNSTDSA
+585 YCQSLAECKQLVTA
-599 IRNSIYSCSINNL
+599 TKYAHYTCSIQELYELTINSNAL
-612 FEMNENM
+612 
-619 LILLDA
+619 
-625 FKNDFSINI
+625 KNYLQDDFGICI
-634 KY
+634 I

>member
-11 KEARLKAGMTQEQ
+11 KEARLKAGMTREQ

-50 QSLMA
+50 QALMA
-55 HAGAPCELY
+55 HAGAPCEVY

-74 SFYALKRARYFLN
+74 CFYSLKRARYFLN

-190 IVSYLASAELD
+190 IASYLASAELD
-201 YLKRDFLEAEYAIS
+201 YLKKDFLEAEYAIS
-215 YTKYLLYIKDYK
+215 YSKYLLYIKDYEK
-227 KALSVA
+227 VLSIA
-233 DVHRHKMVQDSDDAP
+233 DVYRHKMVQDSEDAP

-261 YTDERET
+261 YTGKKDA

-290 CRNYVIEHNLFELDD
+290 CRNYVIEHNLFVLDN

-311 DILRINFPTKK
+311 DISRINFPTKK
-322 VTYTSNL
+322 VIDTSNL

-350 LRKEQG
+350 LRKEQC

-407 RESELYELKFKLIHT
+407 RESEIFQLHFKLMHC
-422 APEDVSLQERLLS
+422 RLLTNEQKMDYMNRFRNLIS
-435 SFESLQHKGNVIAH
+435 EKKPNLLQSYIIDTCSLLNSPTEIIDRLQTGLYYSLP
-449 QFYLFRRA
+449 QFDIRL
-457 ILEPDPQKCIFLLS
+457 I
-471 DALHCTFPN
+471 HN
-480 FNIAQITHYR
+480 YR
-490 LSWNELTILNN
+490 LTWSELSLLNN
-501 IAHHYRLTTSPHI
+501 IAYNYRSI
-514 GSNILQSILTY
+514 DNEKCILYFSKLFDYLYINSLDILLVKNVFTLTY
-525 SHYSSLDVLFKQTI
+525 FMYSH
-539 VPVSLYMLCRSLY
+539 SLYVQGRY
-552 MQKRFQEL
+552 FEVTR
-560 SSLLTYENAKIMKFN
+560 LLNDDSYKILKGNSATF
-575 ISTYAFFLFY
+575 SYFLFY
-585 FCQGLAECNSTDSA
+585 YCQSLAECKQLVTA
-599 IRNSIYSCSINNL
+599 TKYAHYTCSIQELYELTINSNAL
-612 FEMNENM
+612 
-619 LILLDA
+619 
-625 FKNDFSINI
+625 KNYLQDDFGICI
-634 KY
+634 I

>member
-50 QSLMA
+50 QALMA
-55 HAGAPCELY
+55 HADAPCEIY

-74 SFYALKRARYFLN
+74 CFYSLKRARYFLN

-132 SDIYAIFLEAIHTTR
+132 NDIYAIFLEAIHTTR

-166 LLIAIAQEFLYLNDS
+166 LLIAIAQEFLYLNNSDS
-181 DTCYIICSQ
+181 CYIICSQ
-190 IVSYLASAELD
+190 IASYLASAELD
-201 YLKRDFLEAEYAIS
+201 YLKKDFLEAEYAIAYS
-215 YTKYLLYIKDYK
+215 KYLLYIKDYEK
-227 KALSVA
+227 VLSVA
-233 DVHRHKMVQDSDDAP
+233 DVYRHKMVQDSEDAP

-253 FLTALGYY
+253 FLSALGYY
-261 YTDERET
+261 YTGKKDA

-290 CRNYVIEHNLFELDD
+290 CRNYVIEHNLFELDN

-311 DILRINFPTKK
+311 DISRINFPTKK
-322 VTYTSNL
+322 VIDTSNL

-350 LRKEQG
+350 LRKEQC

-407 RESELYELKFKLIHT
+407 RESEIFQLHFKLMHC
-422 APEDVSLQERLLS
+422 RLLTNEQKMDYMNRFCNLIS
-435 SFESLQHKGNVIAH
+435 EKKPNLLQSYIIDTCSLLNSPTEIIDRLQTGLCYSLP
-449 QFYLFRRA
+449 QFDIRL
-457 ILEPDPQKCIFLLS
+457 I
-471 DALHCTFPN
+471 HN
-480 FNIAQITHYR
+480 YR
-490 LSWNELTILNN
+490 LTWSELSLLNN
-501 IAHHYRLTTSPHI
+501 IAYNYRSI
-514 GSNILQSILTY
+514 DNEKCILYFSKLFDYLYINSLDILLVKNVFTLTY
-525 SHYSSLDVLFKQTI
+525 FMYSH
-539 VPVSLYMLCRSLY
+539 SLYVQGRY
-552 MQKRFQEL
+552 FEVTR
-560 SSLLTYENAKIMKFN
+560 LLNDDSYKILKGNSATF
-575 ISTYAFFLFY
+575 SYFLFY
-585 FCQGLAECNSTDSA
+585 YCQSLAECKQLVTA
-599 IRNSIYSCSINNL
+599 TKYAHYTCSIQELYELTINSNAL
-612 FEMNENM
+612 
-619 LILLDA
+619 
-625 FKNDFSINI
+625 KNYLQDDFGICI
-634 KY
+634 I

>member
-30 TVLSLSRIENGSS
+30 TVLSLSRIENSSS

-74 SFYALKRARYFLN
+74 CFYALKRTRYFLN

-127 GCHEH
+127 GCNEH
-132 SDIYAIFLEAIHTTR
+132 NDIYAIFLEAIHLTR
-147 PEIDFADF
+147 HEIDFADF

-166 LLIAIAQEFLYLNDS
+166 LLIAIAQEFLYLNNS

-190 IVSYLASAELD
+190 IASYLASAELD
-201 YLKRDFLEAEYAIS
+201 YLKKDFLEAEYAIS
-215 YTKYLLYIKDYK
+215 YSKYLLYMNDCQ

-233 DVHRHKMVQDSDDAP
+233 DSYRHKMVQDSEDAP

-261 YTDERET
+261 YTGEKDT
-268 AYTYFKNTFYSAHAI
+268 AYSYFKNTFYSAHAI

-305 YLSKME
+305 YLSKMA
-311 DILRINFPTKK
+311 DISRINFPTKK
-322 VTYTSNL
+322 VIDTSNL

-350 LRKEQG
+350 LRKDQC

-397 ERVLTFWGNE
+397 DRVLTFWGNE
-407 RESELYELKFKLIHT
+407 RESEIFQLHFKLMHC
-422 APEDVSLQERLLS
+422 RLLTNEQKMDYMNRFRNLISEKKPNLLQSYIIDTS
-435 SFESLQHKGNVIAH
+435 SLLNSSTEIIDRLQTGLYYSLP
-449 QFYLFRRA
+449 QFDIRL
-457 ILEPDPQKCIFLLS
+457 I
-471 DALHCTFPN
+471 HN
-480 FNIAQITHYR
+480 YR
-490 LSWNELTILNN
+490 LTWSELSLLNN
-501 IAHHYRLTTSPHI
+501 IAYNYRSI
-514 GSNILQSILTY
+514 DNEKCILYFSKLFDYLYINSLDILLVKNVFTLTY
-525 SHYSSLDVLFKQTI
+525 FMYSH
-539 VPVSLYMLCRSLY
+539 SLYVQGRHFEVT
-552 MQKRFQEL
+552 R
-560 SSLLTYENAKIMKFN
+560 LLNDDSYKILKGNSATF
-575 ISTYAFFLFY
+575 SYFLFY
-585 FCQGLAECNSTDSA
+585 YCQSLAECKQLVTA
-599 IRNSIYSCSINNL
+599 TKYAHYTCSIQELYELTINSNAL
-612 FEMNENM
+612 
-619 LILLDA
+619 
-625 FKNDFSINI
+625 KNYLQDDFGICI
-634 KY
+634 I

>member
-55 HAGAPCELY
+55 HAGAPCEVY

-74 SFYALKRARYFLN
+74 CFYSLKRARYFLN

-181 DTCYIICSQ
+181 DSCYIICSQ
-190 IVSYLASAELD
+190 IASYLASAELD
-201 YLKRDFLEAEYAIS
+201 YLKKDFLEAEYAIS
-215 YTKYLLYIKDYK
+215 YSKYLLYIKDYEK
-227 KALSVA
+227 VLSIA
-233 DVHRHKMVQDSDDAP
+233 DVYRHKMVQDSEDAP

-261 YTDERET
+261 YTGKKDA

-290 CRNYVIEHNLFELDD
+290 CRNYVIEHNLFVLDN

-311 DILRINFPTKK
+311 DISRINFPTKK
-322 VTYTSNL
+322 VIDTSNL

-350 LRKEQG
+350 LRKEQC

-407 RESELYELKFKLIHT
+407 RESEIFQLHFKLMHC
-422 APEDVSLQERLLS
+422 RLLTNEQKMDYMNRFRNLIS
-435 SFESLQHKGNVIAH
+435 EKKPNLLQSYIIDTCSLLNSPTEIIDRLQTGLYYSLP
-449 QFYLFRRA
+449 QFDIRL
-457 ILEPDPQKCIFLLS
+457 I
-471 DALHCTFPN
+471 HN
-480 FNIAQITHYR
+480 YR
-490 LSWNELTILNN
+490 LTWSELSLLNN
-501 IAHHYRLTTSPHI
+501 IAYNYRSI
-514 GSNILQSILTY
+514 DNEKCILYFSKLFDYLYINSLDILLVKNVFTLTY
-525 SHYSSLDVLFKQTI
+525 FMYSH
-539 VPVSLYMLCRSLY
+539 SLYVQGRY
-552 MQKRFQEL
+552 FEVTR
-560 SSLLTYENAKIMKFN
+560 LLNDDSYKILKGNSATF
-575 ISTYAFFLFY
+575 SYFLFY
-585 FCQGLAECNSTDSA
+585 YCQSLAECKQLVTA
-599 IRNSIYSCSINNL
+599 TKYAHYTCSIQELYELTINSNAL
-612 FEMNENM
+612 
-619 LILLDA
+619 
-625 FKNDFSINI
+625 KNYLQDDFGICI
-634 KY
+634 I

>member
-50 QSLMA
+50 QALMA
-55 HAGAPCELY
+55 HADAPCEIY

-74 SFYALKRARYFLN
+74 CFYSLKRARYFLN

-94 YDELAAIESKSFA
+94 YDELAAIESKRFA

-166 LLIAIAQEFLYLNDS
+166 LLIAIAQEFLYLNNS

-190 IVSYLASAELD
+190 IASYLASAELD
-201 YLKRDFLEAEYAIS
+201 YLKKDFLEAEYAIAYS
-215 YTKYLLYIKDYK
+215 KYLLYIKDYEK
-227 KALSVA
+227 VLSVA
-233 DVHRHKMVQDSDDAP
+233 DVYRHKMVQDSEDAP

-261 YTDERET
+261 YTGEKDT
-268 AYTYFKNTFYSAHAI
+268 AYSYFKNTFYSAHAI

-290 CRNYVIEHNLFELDD
+290 CRNYVIEHNLFELDN

-311 DILRINFPTKK
+311 DISRINFPTKK
-322 VTYTSNL
+322 VIDTSNL

-350 LRKEQG
+350 LRKEQC

-407 RESELYELKFKLIHT
+407 RESEIFQLHFKLMHC
-422 APEDVSLQERLLS
+422 RLLTNEQKMDYMNRFCNLIS
-435 SFESLQHKGNVIAH
+435 EKKPNLLQSYIIDTCSLLNSPTEIIDRLQTGLYYSLP
-449 QFYLFRRA
+449 QFDIRL
-457 ILEPDPQKCIFLLS
+457 I
-471 DALHCTFPN
+471 HN
-480 FNIAQITHYR
+480 YR
-490 LSWNELTILNN
+490 LTWSELSLLNN
-501 IAHHYRLTTSPHI
+501 IAYNYRSI
-514 GSNILQSILTY
+514 DNEKCILYFSKLFDYLYINSLDILLVKNVFTLTY
-525 SHYSSLDVLFKQTI
+525 FMYSH
-539 VPVSLYMLCRSLY
+539 SLYVQGRY
-552 MQKRFQEL
+552 FEVTR
-560 SSLLTYENAKIMKFN
+560 LLNDDSYKILKGNSATF
-575 ISTYAFFLFY
+575 SYFLFY
-585 FCQGLAECNSTDSA
+585 YCQSLAECKQLVTA
-599 IRNSIYSCSINNL
+599 TKYAHYTCSIQELYELTINSNAL
-612 FEMNENM
+612 KNYLQDDFE
-619 LILLDA
+619 IC
-625 FKNDFSINI
+625 II
-634 KY
+634 

>member
-11 KEARLKAGMTQEQ
+11 KEARLKADMTQEQ

-50 QSLMA
+50 QALMA
-55 HAGAPCELY
+55 HADAPCEIY

-74 SFYALKRARYFLN
+74 CFYSLKRARYFLN

-166 LLIAIAQEFLYLNDS
+166 LLIAIAQEFLYLNNSDS
-181 DTCYIICSQ
+181 CYIICSQ
-190 IVSYLASAELD
+190 IASYLASAELD
-201 YLKRDFLEAEYAIS
+201 YLKKDFLEAEYAIAYS
-215 YTKYLLYIKDYK
+215 KYLLYIKDYEK
-227 KALSVA
+227 VLSVA
-233 DVHRHKMVQDSDDAP
+233 DVYRHKMVQDSEDAP

-261 YTDERET
+261 YTGEKDT
-268 AYTYFKNTFYSAHAI
+268 AYSYFKNTFYSAHAI

-311 DILRINFPTKK
+311 DISRINFPTKK
-322 VTYTSNL
+322 VIDTSNL

-350 LRKEQG
+350 LRKEQC

-397 ERVLTFWGNE
+397 ERGLTFWGNE
-407 RESELYELKFKLIHT
+407 RESEIFQLHFKLMHC
-422 APEDVSLQERLLS
+422 RLLTNEQKMDYMNRFRNLIS
-435 SFESLQHKGNVIAH
+435 EKKPNLLQSYIIDTCSLLNSPTEIIDRLQTGLYYSLP
-449 QFYLFRRA
+449 QFDIRL
-457 ILEPDPQKCIFLLS
+457 I
-471 DALHCTFPN
+471 HN
-480 FNIAQITHYR
+480 YR
-490 LSWNELTILNN
+490 LTWSELSLLNN
-501 IAHHYRLTTSPHI
+501 IAYNYRSI
-514 GSNILQSILTY
+514 DNEKCILYFSKLFDYLYINSLDILLVKNVFTLTY
-525 SHYSSLDVLFKQTI
+525 FMYSH
-539 VPVSLYMLCRSLY
+539 SLYVQGRY
-552 MQKRFQEL
+552 FEVTR
-560 SSLLTYENAKIMKFN
+560 LLNDDSYKILKGNSATF
-575 ISTYAFFLFY
+575 SYFLFY
-585 FCQGLAECNSTDSA
+585 YCQSLAECKQLVTA
-599 IRNSIYSCSINNL
+599 TKYAHYTCSIQELYELTINSNAL
-612 FEMNENM
+612 
-619 LILLDA
+619 
-625 FKNDFSINI
+625 KNYLQDDFGICI
-634 KY
+634 I

>member
-50 QSLMA
+50 QALMA
-55 HAGAPCELY
+55 HADAPCEIY

-74 SFYALKRARYFLN
+74 CFYSLKRARYFLN

-132 SDIYAIFLEAIHTTR
+132 NDIYAIFLEAIHTTR
-147 PEIDFADF
+147 SEIDFADF

-166 LLIAIAQEFLYLNDS
+166 LLIAIAQEFLYLNNSDS
-181 DTCYIICSQ
+181 CYIICSQ
-190 IVSYLASAELD
+190 IASYLASAELD
-201 YLKRDFLEAEYAIS
+201 YLKKDFLEAEYAIAYS
-215 YTKYLLYIKDYK
+215 KYLLYIKDYEK
-227 KALSVA
+227 VLSVA
-233 DVHRHKMVQDSDDAP
+233 DVYRHKMVQDSEDAP

-261 YTDERET
+261 YTGEKDT
-268 AYTYFKNTFYSAHAI
+268 AYSYFKNTFYSAHAI

-290 CRNYVIEHNLFELDD
+290 CRNYVIEHNLFELDN

-311 DILRINFPTKK
+311 DISRINFPTKK
-322 VTYTSNL
+322 VIDTSNL

-350 LRKEQG
+350 LRKEQC

-397 ERVLTFWGNE
+397 ERGLTFCGNK
-407 RESELYELKFKLIHT
+407 RESRLYELKFKLIHVRSSQS
-422 APEDVSLQERLLS
+422 DLLS
-435 SFESLQHKGNVIAH
+435 SYLDELKSIISPKDVILMQLYSLYYVKNASIPINDKISILLEALFKTLPDFDVYLIHK
-449 QFYLFRRA
+449 FR
-457 ILEPDPQKCIFLLS
+457 LTWTELS
-471 DALHCTFPN
+471 L
-480 FNIAQITHYR
+480 
-490 LSWNELTILNN
+490 LNN
-501 IAHHYRLTTSPHI
+501 IA
-514 GSNILQSILTY
+514 
-525 SHYSSLDVLFKQTI
+525 
-539 VPVSLYMLCRSLY
+539 
-552 MQKRFQEL
+552 
-560 SSLLTYENAKIMKFN
+560 
-575 ISTYAFFLFY
+575 STYCNINSAKANLYFSKLLDYFMINKFDISFMCQFLSPTLTLYCRNLYNQKYYYELCGLLSDKYFSLQKLVLNNLGYFFFY
-585 FCQGLAECNSTDSA
+585 YSQAQGECNNLEVSMLYGYYACA
-599 IRNSIYSCSINNL
+599 IQEIFESKLNSDALKEY
-612 FEMNENM
+612 
-619 LILLDA
+619 LLE
-625 FKNDFSINI
+625 DFSIHLI
-634 KY
+634 

>member
-50 QSLMA
+50 QALMA
-55 HAGAPCELY
+55 HADAPCEIY

-74 SFYALKRARYFLN
+74 CFYSLKRARYFLN

-127 GCHEH
+127 GCNEH

-166 LLIAIAQEFLYLNDS
+166 LLIAIAQEFLYLNNS

-190 IVSYLASAELD
+190 IASYFASAELD
-201 YLKRDFLEAEYAIS
+201 YLKKDFLEAEYAIS
-215 YTKYLLYIKDYK
+215 YSKYLLYIKDYEK
-227 KALSVA
+227 VLSVA
-233 DVHRHKMVQDSDDAP
+233 DAYRHKMVQDSEDAP

-261 YTDERET
+261 YTGKKDA

-290 CRNYVIEHNLFELDD
+290 CRNYVIEHNLFVLDN

-311 DILRINFPTKK
+311 DISRINFPTKK
-322 VTYTSNL
+322 VIDTSNL

-350 LRKEQG
+350 LRKEQC

-407 RESELYELKFKLIHT
+407 RESEIFQLHFKLMHC
-422 APEDVSLQERLLS
+422 RLLTNEQKMDYMNRFRNLIS
-435 SFESLQHKGNVIAH
+435 EKKPNLLQSYIIDTCSLLNSPTEIIDRLQTGLYYSLP
-449 QFYLFRRA
+449 QFDIRL
-457 ILEPDPQKCIFLLS
+457 I
-471 DALHCTFPN
+471 HN
-480 FNIAQITHYR
+480 YR
-490 LSWNELTILNN
+490 LTWSELSLLNN
-501 IAHHYRLTTSPHI
+501 IAYNYRSI
-514 GSNILQSILTY
+514 DNEKCILYFSKLFDYLYINSLDILLVKNVFTLTY
-525 SHYSSLDVLFKQTI
+525 FMYSH
-539 VPVSLYMLCRSLY
+539 SLYVQGRY
-552 MQKRFQEL
+552 FEVTR
-560 SSLLTYENAKIMKFN
+560 LLNDDSYKILKGNSATF
-575 ISTYAFFLFY
+575 SYFLFY
-585 FCQGLAECNSTDSA
+585 YCQSLAECKQLVTA
-599 IRNSIYSCSINNL
+599 TKYAHYTCSIQELYELTINSNAL
-612 FEMNENM
+612 
-619 LILLDA
+619 
-625 FKNDFSINI
+625 KNYLQDDFGICI
-634 KY
+634 I

>member
-50 QSLMA
+50 QALMA
-55 HAGAPCELY
+55 HADAPCEIY

-74 SFYALKRARYFLN
+74 CFYSLKRARYFLN

-127 GCHEH
+127 GCNEH

-166 LLIAIAQEFLYLNDS
+166 LLIAIAQEFLYLNNS

-190 IVSYLASAELD
+190 IASYFASAELD
-201 YLKRDFLEAEYAIS
+201 YLKKDFLEAEYAIS
-215 YTKYLLYIKDYK
+215 YSKYLLYIKDYEK
-227 KALSVA
+227 VLSVA
-233 DVHRHKMVQDSDDAP
+233 DAYRHKMVQDSEDAP

-261 YTDERET
+261 YTGEKDT
-268 AYTYFKNTFYSAHAI
+268 AYSYFKNTFYSAHAI

-311 DILRINFPTKK
+311 DISRINFPTKK
-322 VTYTSNL
+322 VIDTSNL

-350 LRKEQG
+350 LRKEQC

-407 RESELYELKFKLIHT
+407 RESEIFQLHFKLMHC
-422 APEDVSLQERLLS
+422 RLLTNEQKMDYMNRFRNLIS
-435 SFESLQHKGNVIAH
+435 EKKPNLLQSYIIDTCSLLNSPTEIIDRLQTGLYYSLP
-449 QFYLFRRA
+449 QFDIRL
-457 ILEPDPQKCIFLLS
+457 I
-471 DALHCTFPN
+471 HN
-480 FNIAQITHYR
+480 YR
-490 LSWNELTILNN
+490 LTWSELSLLNN
-501 IAHHYRLTTSPHI
+501 IAYNYRSI
-514 GSNILQSILTY
+514 DNEKCILYFSKLFDYLYINSLDILLVKNVFTLTY
-525 SHYSSLDVLFKQTI
+525 FMYSH
-539 VPVSLYMLCRSLY
+539 SLYVQGRY
-552 MQKRFQEL
+552 FEVTR
-560 SSLLTYENAKIMKFN
+560 LLNDDSYKILKGNSATF
-575 ISTYAFFLFY
+575 SYFLFY
-585 FCQGLAECNSTDSA
+585 YCQSLAECKQLVTA
-599 IRNSIYSCSINNL
+599 TKYAHYTCSIQELYELTINSNAL
-612 FEMNENM
+612 
-619 LILLDA
+619 
-625 FKNDFSINI
+625 KNYLQDDFGICI
-634 KY
+634 I

>member
-50 QSLMA
+50 QALMA
-55 HAGAPCELY
+55 HADAPCEIY
-64 PIFASRTDFD
+64 PVFASRKDFD
-74 SFYALKRARYFLN
+74 CFYTLKRARYFLN

-94 YDELAAIESKSFA
+94 HDELTTIESKSFA

-114 EWLYLYGSLLIRS
+114 ECLYLYGSLLIRS
-127 GCHEH
+127 GCNEH
-132 SDIYAIFLEAIHTTR
+132 SNIYDIFLEALHTTR
-147 PEIDFADF
+147 PEIDFTDF

-166 LLIAIAQEFLYLNDS
+166 LLISIAQEFLHFNKP

-190 IVSYLASAELD
+190 IASYLASAELD
-201 YLKRDFLEAEYAIS
+201 YLKMDFLEAEYAIAYS
-215 YTKYLLYIKDYK
+215 KYLLYMKDYK

-233 DVHRHKMVQDSDDAP
+233 DTHRHKMVQNSEDAP

-261 YTDERET
+261 YTGKKDT
-268 AYTYFKNTFYSAHAI
+268 AYTHFKNTFYAAHAI
-283 ESYYATI
+283 ESYYATM

-305 YLSKME
+305 YLSQME
-311 DILRINFPTKK
+311 DIPQINFPTKK
-322 VTYTSNL
+322 AIDTSNL

-356 ISQTILCQGLCS
+356 VSLTILCQGLCS

-407 RESELYELKFKLIHT
+407 RESEIYELKFKIMHCRLLPKEQKTDYMNRFRNLISEKNTNLLQSYIIDTCSLLNSTTEIIDRLQTGLCYSLPQFDIRLIH
-422 APEDVSLQERLLS
+422 
-435 SFESLQHKGNVIAH
+435 N
-449 QFYLFRRA
+449 
-457 ILEPDPQKCIFLLS
+457 
-471 DALHCTFPN
+471 
-480 FNIAQITHYR
+480 YR
-490 LSWNELTILNN
+490 LTWSELSLLNN
-501 IAHHYRLTTSPHI
+501 IAYNYRSI
-514 GSNILQSILTY
+514 DNEKCILYFSKLFDYLYINSLDMLLVKNVFTLTY
-525 SHYSSLDVLFKQTI
+525 YMYSH
-539 VPVSLYMLCRSLY
+539 SLYVQGRY
-552 MQKRFQEL
+552 FDV
-560 SSLLTYENAKIMKFN
+560 TKILNDDSYKIIKGNSATF
-575 ISTYAFFLFY
+575 SYFLFY
-585 FCQGLAECNSTDSA
+585 YCQSLAECKQLVAATKYA
-599 IRNSIYSCSINNL
+599 HYACSIQELYELTINSNVL
-612 FEMNENM
+612 KNYFQDDFE
-619 LILLDA
+619 IR
-625 FKNDFSINI
+625 II
-634 KY
+634 

>member
-50 QSLMA
+50 QALMA
-55 HAGAPCELY
+55 HADAPCEIY

-74 SFYALKRARYFLN
+74 CFYSLKRARYFLN

-94 YDELAAIESKSFA
+94 YDELTAIESKSFA

-132 SDIYAIFLEAIHTTR
+132 NDISAIFLEAIHTTR
-147 PEIDFADF
+147 SEIDFADF

-166 LLIAIAQEFLYLNDS
+166 LLIAIAQEFLYLNNSDS
-181 DTCYIICSQ
+181 CYIICSQ
-190 IVSYLASAELD
+190 IASYLASAELD
-201 YLKRDFLEAEYAIS
+201 YLKKDFLEAEYAIAYS
-215 YTKYLLYIKDYK
+215 KYLLYMNDCK

-233 DVHRHKMVQDSDDAP
+233 DSYRHKMVQDSEDAP

-261 YTDERET
+261 YTGKKDT

-290 CRNYVIEHNLFELDD
+290 CRNYVIEHNLFELDN

-311 DILRINFPTKK
+311 DISRINFPTKK
-322 VTYTSNL
+322 VIDTSNL

-350 LRKEQG
+350 LRKEQC

-397 ERVLTFWGNE
+397 DRVLTFWGNE
-407 RESELYELKFKLIHT
+407 RESEIFQLHFKLMHC
-422 APEDVSLQERLLS
+422 RLLTNEQKMDYMNRFRNLIS
-435 SFESLQHKGNVIAH
+435 EKKPNLLQSYIIDTCSLLNSPTEIIDRLQTGLYYSLP
-449 QFYLFRRA
+449 QFDIRL
-457 ILEPDPQKCIFLLS
+457 I
-471 DALHCTFPN
+471 HN
-480 FNIAQITHYR
+480 YR
-490 LSWNELTILNN
+490 LTWSELSLLNN
-501 IAHHYRLTTSPHI
+501 IAYNYRSIDNEKCILYFSKLFDYLYINSLDILLVKNVFTLTHFM
-514 GSNILQSILTY
+514 Y
-525 SHYSSLDVLFKQTI
+525 SH
-539 VPVSLYMLCRSLY
+539 SLYVQGRY
-552 MQKRFQEL
+552 FEVTR
-560 SSLLTYENAKIMKFN
+560 LLNDDSYKILKGNSATF
-575 ISTYAFFLFY
+575 SYFLFY
-585 FCQGLAECNSTDSA
+585 YCQSLAECKQLVAATKYA
-599 IRNSIYSCSINNL
+599 HYTCSIQELYELTINSNAL
-612 FEMNENM
+612 
-619 LILLDA
+619 
-625 FKNDFSINI
+625 KNYLQDDFGICI
-634 KY
+634 I

>member
-50 QSLMA
+50 QALMA
-55 HAGAPCELY
+55 HAGAPCEVY

-74 SFYALKRARYFLN
+74 CFYSLKRARYFLN

-190 IVSYLASAELD
+190 IASYLASAELD
-201 YLKRDFLEAEYAIS
+201 YLKKDFLEAEYAIS
-215 YTKYLLYIKDYK
+215 YSKYLLYIKDYEK
-227 KALSVA
+227 VLSVA
-233 DVHRHKMVQDSDDAP
+233 DVYRHKMVQDSEDAP

-261 YTDERET
+261 YTGKKDT
-268 AYTYFKNTFYSAHAI
+268 AYSYFKNTFYSAHAI

-290 CRNYVIEHNLFELDD
+290 CRNYVIEHNLFELDN

-311 DILRINFPTKK
+311 DISRINFPTKK
-322 VTYTSNL
+322 VIDTSNL

-350 LRKEQG
+350 LRKEQC

-407 RESELYELKFKLIHT
+407 RESEIFQLHFKLMHC
-422 APEDVSLQERLLS
+422 RLLTNEQKMDYMNRFRNLIS
-435 SFESLQHKGNVIAH
+435 EKKPNLLQSYIIDTCSLLNSPTEIIDRLQTGLYYSLP
-449 QFYLFRRA
+449 QFDIRL
-457 ILEPDPQKCIFLLS
+457 I
-471 DALHCTFPN
+471 HN
-480 FNIAQITHYR
+480 YR
-490 LSWNELTILNN
+490 LTWSELSLLNN
-501 IAHHYRLTTSPHI
+501 IAYNYRSI
-514 GSNILQSILTY
+514 DNEKCILYFSKLFDYLYINSLDILLVKNVFTLTY
-525 SHYSSLDVLFKQTI
+525 FMYSH
-539 VPVSLYMLCRSLY
+539 SLYVQGRY
-552 MQKRFQEL
+552 FEVTR
-560 SSLLTYENAKIMKFN
+560 LLNDDSYKILKGNSATF
-575 ISTYAFFLFY
+575 SYFLFY
-585 FCQGLAECNSTDSA
+585 YCQSLAECKQLVTA
-599 IRNSIYSCSINNL
+599 TKYAHYTCSIQELYELTINSNAL
-612 FEMNENM
+612 
-619 LILLDA
+619 
-625 FKNDFSINI
+625 KNYLQDDFGICI
-634 KY
+634 I

>member
-50 QSLMA
+50 QALMA
-55 HAGAPCELY
+55 HADAPCEIY

-74 SFYALKRARYFLN
+74 CFYSLKRARYFLN

-166 LLIAIAQEFLYLNDS
+166 LLIAIAQEFLYLNNSDS
-181 DTCYIICSQ
+181 CYIICSQ
-190 IVSYLASAELD
+190 IASYLASAELD
-201 YLKRDFLEAEYAIS
+201 YLKKDFLEAEYAIAYS
-215 YTKYLLYIKDYK
+215 KYLLYIKDYEK
-227 KALSVA
+227 VLSVA
-233 DVHRHKMVQDSDDAP
+233 DVYRHKMVQDSEDAP

-261 YTDERET
+261 YTGEKDT
-268 AYTYFKNTFYSAHAI
+268 AYSYFKNTFYSAHAI

-311 DILRINFPTKK
+311 DISRINFPTKK
-322 VTYTSNL
+322 VIDTSNL

-350 LRKEQG
+350 LRKEQC

-397 ERVLTFWGNE
+397 DRVLTFWGNE
-407 RESELYELKFKLIHT
+407 RESEIFQLHFKLMHC
-422 APEDVSLQERLLS
+422 RLLTNEQKMDYMNRFRNLIS
-435 SFESLQHKGNVIAH
+435 EKKPNLLQSYIIDTCSLLNSPTEIIDRLQTGLYYSLP
-449 QFYLFRRA
+449 QFDIRL
-457 ILEPDPQKCIFLLS
+457 I
-471 DALHCTFPN
+471 HN
-480 FNIAQITHYR
+480 YR
-490 LSWNELTILNN
+490 LTWSELSLLNN
-501 IAHHYRLTTSPHI
+501 IAYNYRSI
-514 GSNILQSILTY
+514 DNEKCILYFSKLFDYLYINSLDILLVKNVFTLTY
-525 SHYSSLDVLFKQTI
+525 FMYSH
-539 VPVSLYMLCRSLY
+539 SLYVQGRYFEVTRLLNDDSYKMLKGNSATFSY
-552 MQKRFQEL
+552 
-560 SSLLTYENAKIMKFN
+560 
-575 ISTYAFFLFY
+575 FLFY
-585 FCQGLAECNSTDSA
+585 YCQSLAECKQLVTA
-599 IRNSIYSCSINNL
+599 TKYAHYTCSIQELYELTINSNAL
-612 FEMNENM
+612 
-619 LILLDA
+619 
-625 FKNDFSINI
+625 KNYLQDDFGICI
-634 KY
+634 I

>member
-50 QSLMA
+50 QALMA
-55 HAGAPCELY
+55 HADAPCEIY

-74 SFYALKRARYFLN
+74 CFYSLKRARYFLN

-127 GCHEH
+127 GCNERN
-132 SDIYAIFLEAIHTTR
+132 DIYAIFLEAIHTTR

-190 IVSYLASAELD
+190 IASYLTSAELD
-201 YLKRDFLEAEYAIS
+201 YLKKDFLEAEYAIS
-215 YTKYLLYIKDYK
+215 YSKYLLYIKDYEK
-227 KALSVA
+227 VLSLA
-233 DVHRHKMVQDSDDAP
+233 DAYRHKMVQDSEDAP

-261 YTDERET
+261 YTGKKDT
-268 AYTYFKNTFYSAHAI
+268 AYSYFKNTFYSAHAI

-290 CRNYVIEHNLFELDD
+290 CRNYVIEHNLFELDN

-311 DILRINFPTKK
+311 DISRINFPTKQ
-322 VTYTSNL
+322 VIDTSNL

-350 LRKEQG
+350 LRKEQC

-397 ERVLTFWGNE
+397 ERGLTFCGNK
-407 RESELYELKFKLIHT
+407 RESEIFQLHFKLMHCRLLTNEQKMDYMNRFRNLISEKKPNLLQSYIIDTCSLLNSPTEIIDRLQTGLYYSLPQFDIRLIHNYRLTWSELSLLNNIAYNYRSIDNEKCILYFSKLFDYLYINSLDILLVKNVFTLTYFMYSHSLYVQGRYFEVTRLLNDDSYKILKGNSATFSYFLFYYCQSLAECKQLVTATKYAHYTCSIQELYELTINSNALKNY
-422 APEDVSLQERLLS
+422 LQDD
-435 SFESLQHKGNVIAH
+435 FGI
-449 QFYLFRRA
+449 
-457 ILEPDPQKCIFLLS
+457 CI
-471 DALHCTFPN
+471 
-480 FNIAQITHYR
+480 I
-490 LSWNELTILNN
+490 
-501 IAHHYRLTTSPHI
+501 
-514 GSNILQSILTY
+514 
-525 SHYSSLDVLFKQTI
+525 
-539 VPVSLYMLCRSLY
+539 
-552 MQKRFQEL
+552 
-560 SSLLTYENAKIMKFN
+560 
-575 ISTYAFFLFY
+575 
-585 FCQGLAECNSTDSA
+585 
-599 IRNSIYSCSINNL
+599 
-612 FEMNENM
+612 
-619 LILLDA
+619 
-625 FKNDFSINI
+625 
-634 KY
+634 

>member
-50 QSLMA
+50 QALMA
-55 HAGAPCELY
+55 HADAPCEIY

-74 SFYALKRARYFLN
+74 CFYSLKRARYFLN

-127 GCHEH
+127 GCNERN
-132 SDIYAIFLEAIHTTR
+132 DIYAIFLEAIHTTR

-190 IVSYLASAELD
+190 IASYLASAELD
-201 YLKRDFLEAEYAIS
+201 YLKKDFLEAEYAIS

-311 DILRINFPTKK
+311 DISRINFPTKK
-322 VTYTSNL
+322 VTDTSNL

-350 LRKEQG
+350 LRKEQC

-407 RESELYELKFKLIHT
+407 RESEIFQLHFKLMHC
-422 APEDVSLQERLLS
+422 RLLTNEQKMDYMNRFRNLIS
-435 SFESLQHKGNVIAH
+435 EKKPNLLQSYIIDTCSLLNSPTEIIDRLQTGLYYSLP
-449 QFYLFRRA
+449 QFDIRL
-457 ILEPDPQKCIFLLS
+457 I
-471 DALHCTFPN
+471 HN
-480 FNIAQITHYR
+480 YR
-490 LSWNELTILNN
+490 LTWSELSLLNN
-501 IAHHYRLTTSPHI
+501 IAYNYRSI
-514 GSNILQSILTY
+514 DNEKCILYFSKLFDYLYINSLDILLVKNVFTLTY
-525 SHYSSLDVLFKQTI
+525 FMYSH
-539 VPVSLYMLCRSLY
+539 SLYVQGRY
-552 MQKRFQEL
+552 FEVTR
-560 SSLLTYENAKIMKFN
+560 LLNDDSYKILKGNSATF
-575 ISTYAFFLFY
+575 SYFLFY
-585 FCQGLAECNSTDSA
+585 YCQSLAECKQLVTA
-599 IRNSIYSCSINNL
+599 TKYAHYTCSIQELYELTINSNAL
-612 FEMNENM
+612 
-619 LILLDA
+619 
-625 FKNDFSINI
+625 KNYLQDDFGICI
-634 KY
+634 I

>member
-74 SFYALKRARYFLN
+74 CFYALKRARYFLN

-166 LLIAIAQEFLYLNDS
+166 LLIAIAQEFLYLNDP

-190 IVSYLASAELD
+190 IASYLASAELD
-201 YLKRDFLEAEYAIS
+201 YLKKDFLEAEYAIS
-215 YTKYLLYIKDYK
+215 YSKYLLYIKDYEK
-227 KALSVA
+227 VLSIA
-233 DVHRHKMVQDSDDAP
+233 DVYRHKMVQDSEDAP

-261 YTDERET
+261 YTGKKDA

-290 CRNYVIEHNLFELDD
+290 CRNYVIEHNLFVLDN

-311 DILRINFPTKK
+311 DISRINFPTKK
-322 VTYTSNL
+322 VIDTSNL

-350 LRKEQG
+350 LRKEQC

-407 RESELYELKFKLIHT
+407 RESEIFQLHFKLMHC
-422 APEDVSLQERLLS
+422 RLLTNEQKMDYMNRFRNLIS
-435 SFESLQHKGNVIAH
+435 EKKPNLLQSYIIDTCSLLNSPTEIIDRLQTGLYYSLP
-449 QFYLFRRA
+449 QFDIRL
-457 ILEPDPQKCIFLLS
+457 I
-471 DALHCTFPN
+471 HN
-480 FNIAQITHYR
+480 YR
-490 LSWNELTILNN
+490 LTWSELSLLNN
-501 IAHHYRLTTSPHI
+501 IAYNYRSI
-514 GSNILQSILTY
+514 DNEKCILYFSKLFDYLYINSLDILLVKNVFTLTY
-525 SHYSSLDVLFKQTI
+525 FMYSH
-539 VPVSLYMLCRSLY
+539 SLYVQGRY
-552 MQKRFQEL
+552 FEVTR
-560 SSLLTYENAKIMKFN
+560 LLNDDSYKILKGNSATF
-575 ISTYAFFLFY
+575 SYFLFY
-585 FCQGLAECNSTDSA
+585 YCQSLAECKQLVTA
-599 IRNSIYSCSINNL
+599 TKYAHYTCSIQELYELTINSNAL
-612 FEMNENM
+612 
-619 LILLDA
+619 
-625 FKNDFSINI
+625 KNYLQDDFGICI
-634 KY
+634 I